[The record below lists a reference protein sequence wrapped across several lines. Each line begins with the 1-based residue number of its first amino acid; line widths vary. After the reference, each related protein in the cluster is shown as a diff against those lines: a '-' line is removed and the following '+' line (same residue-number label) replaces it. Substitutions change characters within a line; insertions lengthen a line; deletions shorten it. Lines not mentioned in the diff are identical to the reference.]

1 MPDRLTMVELM
12 KANPTPAQQEYN
24 YALQFWDLVKKHE
37 EANLLLEANKD
48 SGAPV
53 VTEEE

>member
-1 MPDRLTMVELM
+1 M

-37 EANLLLEANKD
+37 EADRLLELHKD
-48 SGAPV
+48 SGAPA